1 MSSPGFCSTLIGT
14 WAIKSNL
21 QWHDEVTQPV
31 QVKIPSRMKTITRI
45 SGVMLLTISFLF
57 LGCVGVFNNVSLTVN
72 GETLLLRTHS
82 ENILK
87 SPMWSDLKESAS
99 TLWQFY
105 STAGM
110 DGVWTEFMSLLD
122 AKGETRAFK
131 TLGLTSSAT
140 LPEVKKVWFDIS
152 LLFDCLIEFE
162 FFDVCSFF
170 DRFCVRFVQACR
182 ALRLENHPDKNL
194 DAEAAAQAKFI
205 EINEACDTLFKMFD
219 ERDGKAAD
227 EARQQQDDHQQQQQ
241 QK

>member
-1 MSSPGFCSTLIGT
+1 
-14 WAIKSNL
+14 
-21 QWHDEVTQPV
+21 
-31 QVKIPSRMKTITRI
+31 
-45 SGVMLLTISFLF
+45 
-57 LGCVGVFNNVSLTVN
+57 VF
-72 GETLLLRTHS
+72 
-82 ENILK
+82 
-87 SPMWSDLKESAS
+87 
-99 TLWQFY
+99 FY
-105 STAGM
+105 QAGM

-241 QK
+241 QKQREKRDMEHRVRAEQAAAVEKKRKEQAAREAVNDFEAAKEKFESAKQKRERLEAAAAAASWSQSTQKDSNLNNAARTKSKAGKNSQYN